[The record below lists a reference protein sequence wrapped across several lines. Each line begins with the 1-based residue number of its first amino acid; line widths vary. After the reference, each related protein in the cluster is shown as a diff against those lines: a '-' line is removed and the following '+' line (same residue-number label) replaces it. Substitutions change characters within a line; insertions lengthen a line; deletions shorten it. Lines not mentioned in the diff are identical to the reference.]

1 MECVNARFIF
11 SSPHCDLFALRVG
24 EKKKGNKMMNK
35 KAIAAFAAGA
45 TLLAGFAMAT
55 PAFAAE
61 TPNNDANKV
70 LTKKEAKKVAE
81 EKQQAYLKLVQNP
94 VAEAGKDA
102 EAPATSDI
110 AADALKKCYTE
121 DAKTHKF
128 TAVDTEI
135 NKLTVTVAGKVNA
148 YINGHNA
155 YLAAVDAHKKYVA
168 DVADA
173 LKAWTDAEAA
183 VKTAAADPVEESDEQ
198 QKDNAIARV
207 RTAAADLQTKI
218 EKKQKTYAEYLKKKS
233 AYNAAKEK
241 VSACKEAVKAAED
254 ALNDFMM
261 SGETDSKREDHLN
274 DVLDRAKAKLTAA
287 ETKQTKAEGEYKEA
301 KQKATDAKSLWKA
314 AVKEYHAAYDH
325 AVSLDVDPTKLP
337 VVSTAADPLDN
348 DFLDLPSTSNGVA
361 PAGKNGAQAGA
372 NGAAAGKAGANGAAA
387 GAKTEVENKNGK
399 DKRGNTHT
407 GTGVGVTLTALA
419 ATMLAGMG
427 AAVRKARH

>member
-1 MECVNARFIF
+1 
-11 SSPHCDLFALRVG
+11 
-24 EKKKGNKMMNK
+24 MMNK

-94 VAEAGKDA
+94 VAEAGKEPTAPALTTTGAGALNTYYTADATTKKLTAKADNDTKLNAKDKAAVDDYIAKFNARLDA
-102 EAPATSDI
+102 EA
-110 AADALKKCYTE
+110 
-121 DAKTHKF
+121 
-128 TAVDTEI
+128 
-135 NKLTVTVAGKVNA
+135 
-148 YINGHNA
+148 
-155 YLAAVDAHKKYVA
+155 AHKKYVD
-168 DVADA
+168 DVAAA

-183 VKTAAADPVEESDEQ
+183 VKTANPDPVEKSDEQ
-198 QKDNAIARV
+198 QKDEAIARV
-207 RTAAADLQTKI
+207 RNAAADLQTKI
-218 EKKQKTYAEYLKKKS
+218 EKKQKTYAEYTKKKS
-233 AYNAAKEK
+233 AYDAATEK
-241 VSACKEAVKAAED
+241 VTRCEKAVKAAQD
-254 ALNDFMM
+254 ALDNYEM
-261 SGETDSKREDHLN
+261 SGDKDSKREERLN
-274 DVLDRAKAKLTAA
+274 KVLKRAQSELEAA
-287 ETKQTKAEGEYKEA
+287 TTKQTKAEGEYKEA
-301 KQKATDAKSLWKA
+301 KKKANAAKVAWQLAVDEYDAAFEHAKSL
-314 AVKEYHAAYDH
+314 DI
-325 AVSLDVDPTKLP
+325 DPAKLP

-348 DFLDLPSTSNGVA
+348 DFLDLPSTSNGAA

-372 NGAAAGKAGANGAAA
+372 NGAAAGKAGANGSAAA

>member
-1 MECVNARFIF
+1 
-11 SSPHCDLFALRVG
+11 
-24 EKKKGNKMMNK
+24 MMNK

-55 PAFAAE
+55 PAFAE
-61 TPNNDANKV
+61 TPTAPKI
-70 LTKKEAKKVAE
+70 TKSQAAKDVKTAKDNLDKAQGE
-81 EKQQAYLKLVQNP
+81 LKAL
-94 VAEAGKDA
+94 EAGKEEAKAPTIAGVTLTDCYTTKDGKFEPVEAKIGALKEEQAKLVRKYINEYNAHVDYTKKAEEVQKLDAAYNKALREQA
-102 EAPATSDI
+102 EAVDDPTTPS
-110 AADALKKCYTE
+110 E
-121 DAKTHKF
+121 D
-128 TAVDTEI
+128 D
-135 NKLTVTVAGKVNA
+135 
-148 YINGHNA
+148 
-155 YLAAVDAHKKYVA
+155 
-168 DVADA
+168 
-173 LKAWTDAEAA
+173 
-183 VKTAAADPVEESDEQ
+183 
-198 QKDNAIARV
+198 QKDAAIARV

-301 KQKATDAKSLWKA
+301 KQKATDAKSLWKD

-372 NGAAAGKAGANGAAA
+372 NGAAAGKAGAANGSAAA

-399 DKRGNTHT
+399 DKRGNAHAT
-407 GTGVGVTLTALA
+407 TGVGVTLTALA

>member
-1 MECVNARFIF
+1 
-11 SSPHCDLFALRVG
+11 
-24 EKKKGNKMMNK
+24 MMNK

-55 PAFAAE
+55 PAFAADA
-61 TPNNDANKV
+61 PNNDANKV

-81 EKQQAYLKLVQNP
+81 EKQQAYLKLVQAP
-94 VAEAGKDA
+94 VAEAGKEPAESASADVKKLYTKDA
-102 EAPATSDI
+102 
-110 AADALKKCYTE
+110 
-121 DAKTHKF
+121 
-128 TAVDTEI
+128 
-135 NKLTVTVAGKVNA
+135 NGKLTLKADTDADMKAATVENKGTASKYVND
-148 YINGHNA
+148 HNA
-155 YLAAVDAHKKYVA
+155 WLNAGAAHKKYVD
-168 DVADA
+168 DVAAA

>member
-1 MECVNARFIF
+1 
-11 SSPHCDLFALRVG
+11 
-24 EKKKGNKMMNK
+24 MNK

-55 PAFAAE
+55 PAFAE
-61 TPNNDANKV
+61 TPTAPKI
-70 LTKKEAKKVAE
+70 TKSQAAKDVKTAKDNLDKAKGE
-81 EKQQAYLKLVQNP
+81 LKAL
-94 VAEAGKDA
+94 EAGKEEA
-102 EAPATSDI
+102 KAPATSDI
-110 AADALKKCYTE
+110 AADALKKCYKEEANGKLTP
-121 DAKTHKF
+121 
-128 TAVDTEI
+128 VDTEI
-135 NKLTVTVAGKVNA
+135 AKLTMAVGPKVTA
-148 YINGHNA
+148 YINQFNA
-155 YLAAVDAHKKYVA
+155 HVDYTKKADEVQKFEDAYNKALREQADAVD
-168 DVADA
+168 
-173 LKAWTDAEAA
+173 
-183 VKTAAADPVEESDEQ
+183 DPTTPSEDD
-198 QKDNAIARV
+198 QKDAAIARV

-301 KQKATDAKSLWKA
+301 KQKATDAKAAWKD

-372 NGAAAGKAGANGAAA
+372 NGAAAGKAGAANGSAAA

-399 DKRGNTHT
+399 DKRGNAHAT
-407 GTGVGVTLTALA
+407 TGVGVTLTALA

>member
-1 MECVNARFIF
+1 
-11 SSPHCDLFALRVG
+11 
-24 EKKKGNKMMNK
+24 MNK

-61 TPNNDANKV
+61 TPNNGPKKV

-94 VAEAGKDA
+94 VAEAGTKPTEPADQAVKNLYEPVDPAKPEGKLKLKDK
-102 EAPATSDI
+102 ATLD
-110 AADALKKCYTE
+110 AASKGNVDSATE
-121 DAKTHKF
+121 H
-128 TAVDTEI
+128 V
-135 NKLTVTVAGKVNA
+135 NKVNA
-148 YINGHNA
+148 YVE
-155 YLAAVDAHKKYVA
+155 AVDAHKKYVE
-168 DVADA
+168 DVAAA
-173 LKAWTDAEAA
+173 LKAWTDAENA
-183 VKTAAADPVEESDEQ
+183 VKTAAADPVEKSEDD
-198 QKDNAIARV
+198 QKDAAIARV

-274 DVLDRAKAKLTAA
+274 DVLNRANAKLTAA

-348 DFLDLPSTSNGVA
+348 DFLDLPSTSNGAA

-372 NGAAAGKAGANGAAA
+372 NGAAAGQAGANGAAAA

>member
-1 MECVNARFIF
+1 
-11 SSPHCDLFALRVG
+11 
-24 EKKKGNKMMNK
+24 MMNK

-55 PAFAAE
+55 PAFAE
-61 TPNNDANKV
+61 GPANPPQKV

-94 VAEAGKDA
+94 VAEAGKKPDEPADQAVKNLYEADGTAGKLKLKDKATLDAASKGNVDSATEYVNKVNAHVDA
-102 EAPATSDI
+102 EAAR
-110 AADALKKCYTE
+110 
-121 DAKTHKF
+121 
-128 TAVDTEI
+128 
-135 NKLTVTVAGKVNA
+135 
-148 YINGHNA
+148 
-155 YLAAVDAHKKYVA
+155 KKYVD
-168 DVADA
+168 DVAAA
-173 LKAWTDAEAA
+173 LEAWKAAEAA
-183 VKTAAADPVEESDEQ
+183 VKTAAADPVEESDDEK
-198 QKDNAIARV
+198 KDAAIARV

>member
-1 MECVNARFIF
+1 
-11 SSPHCDLFALRVG
+11 
-24 EKKKGNKMMNK
+24 MMNK

-70 LTKKEAKKVAE
+70 LTKKEAKKVAA

-128 TAVDTEI
+128 TAVESEI

-155 YLAAVDAHKKYVA
+155 YLAADAAHKKYVD
-168 DVADA
+168 DVAAA

-183 VKTAAADPVEESDEQ
+183 VKTAAADPVEQSDDDK
-198 QKDNAIARV
+198 KDAAIARV

-218 EKKQKTYAEYLKKKS
+218 EKKQKTYAEYAKKKS
-233 AYNAAKEK
+233 AYDAAMEK
-241 VSACKEAVKAAED
+241 VTRCEKAVKAAQD
-254 ALNDFMM
+254 ALDNYEM
-261 SGETDSKREDHLN
+261 SGDKDSKREERLN
-274 DVLDRAKAKLTAA
+274 KVLKRAQSELEAA
-287 ETKQTKAEGEYKEA
+287 TTKQSKAEEEYKDA
-301 KQKATDAKSLWKA
+301 KKKANAAKVAWQLAVEEYDAAFEHAKSL
-314 AVKEYHAAYDH
+314 DI
-325 AVSLDVDPTKLP
+325 DPAKLP

-372 NGAAAGKAGANGAAA
+372 NGAAAGKAGANGSAAA